1 MSVPRSTA
9 RSTPFA
15 AALAAAHPSRRTALA
30 GLTALGVGAVV
41 PTLAAGTAQAATGS
55 STGSSTAAGAL
66 AAAGPVQLSLPAP
79 TGPHRI
85 GNVAL
90 HLIDRSRRDPWV
102 PSHPVRELMIGI
114 WYPARDVDGH
124 GAVPWLPAN
133 AWSVY
138 LQDNGIPPGVLS
150 VPVTHGHDGAPA
162 ERRGGRRPVLLFSPG
177 SGGDRDTCTTLTEEL
192 VSHGYV
198 VVTIDHTHDGAEV
211 EFPDGRVEPR
221 TIPPE
226 SLPIN
231 TEAVSVRS
239 ADALFVL
246 DQLCAIAGGRN
257 PDAEHRPLPHGL
269 AEALDLSRVGIYGHS
284 MGGATSA
291 WAMLDD
297 RRIRAGINLD
307 GSLYGPVLS
316 TGLDRPFLFMCSQ
329 LHDLSDDPSWAQTWS
344 HLRGWHKLLRLAN
357 AAHNS
362 YTDLQSLVPE
372 AAATIGFPPS
382 MVQQLIGTVDPTR
395 SVLDVRTYM
404 RAYFDRFVRGHDNH
418 LLDRPSAAFPEIE
431 FLA

>member
-1 MSVPRSTA
+1 MSVP

-41 PTLAAGTAQAATGS
+41 PTLSAGTAQAATSALTSSGS
-55 STGSSTAAGAL
+55 GAL

-114 WYPARDVDGH
+114 WYPAHEVDGH

-133 AWSVY
+133 AWSAY
-138 LQDNGIPPGVLS
+138 LQDNAIAPGVVS

-162 ERRGGRRPVLLFSPG
+162 ERRGGPRPVLLFSPG

-198 VVTIDHTHDGAEV
+198 VVTIDHTHDSAEV

-221 TIPPE
+221 TIPPD

-231 TEAVSVRS
+231 TEAVSVRT

-246 DQLCAIAGGRN
+246 DQLCAIAAGRD
-257 PDAEHRPLPHGL
+257 PDVEHRPLPRGL

-307 GSLYGPVLS
+307 GSLYGPVLNA
-316 TGLDRPFLFMCSQ
+316 GLDRPFLFMCSQ
-329 LHDLSDDPSWAQTWS
+329 LHDLTDDPSWAQTWS
-344 HLRGWHKLLRLAN
+344 HLRGWHKELRLAN

-372 AAATIGFPPS
+372 AAAAVGFPPS
-382 MVQQLIGTVDPTR
+382 TVQQLIGTVDPAR
-395 SVLDVRTYM
+395 SVIAVRTYV